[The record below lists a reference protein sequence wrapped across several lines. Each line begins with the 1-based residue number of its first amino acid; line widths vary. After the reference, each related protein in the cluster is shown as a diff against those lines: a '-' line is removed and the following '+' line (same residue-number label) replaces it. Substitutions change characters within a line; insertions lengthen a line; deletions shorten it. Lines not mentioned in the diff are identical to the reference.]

1 MSDETHPIIALA
13 VGAGAGYAL
22 WHFFG
27 DRILGRGG
35 DAKPAEKPTAST
47 LPAPAPPPPTP
58 APPPLALPPN
68 VRPCQIQ
75 LDAKTLTAEGKATNI
90 AGAVSACR
98 VLNTT
103 QAQVTATSDSP
114 AATLGQLV
122 FALGASNITTQLI
135 KK

>member
-1 MSDETHPIIALA
+1 MADEGNTLVAIA

-27 DRILGRGG
+27 DRIRGHRDETKPT
-35 DAKPAEKPTAST
+35 DAATASVKPATA
-47 LPAPAPPPPTP
+47 PPAPPAPP
-58 APPPLALPPN
+58 APN
-68 VRPCQIQ
+68 GRPCQIAI
-75 LDAKTLTAEGKATNI
+75 DAKTLTAEGKTTDI

-103 QAQVTATSDSP
+103 QAQVTATSDAP
-114 AATLGQLV
+114 AATVGQLV

>member
-35 DAKPAEKPTAST
+35 DAKPAEKPTASAQ
-47 LPAPAPPPPTP
+47 PAPAPPPPP
-58 APPPLALPPN
+58 ALAPLAPPAN
-68 VRPCQIQ
+68 ARPCQIQ
-75 LDAKTLTAEGKATNI
+75 LDAKTLTAEGKATDI

>member
-22 WHFFG
+22 WPFFG

-35 DAKPAEKPTAST
+35 DAKPVEKPAPS
-47 LPAPAPPPPTP
+47 AQPAPPPATPTP
-58 APPPLALPPN
+58 ATSPAPPAN
-68 VRPCQIQ
+68 TRACQIQ
-75 LDAKTLTAEGKATNI
+75 LDAKTLTAEGKATDI

>member
-1 MSDETHPIIALA
+1 MADEGNTVIALA
-13 VGAGAGYAL
+13 LGAGAGYAL

-27 DRILGRGG
+27 DRILGRDGG
-35 DAKPAEKPTAST
+35 AKPKDKPTAGKPVAT
-47 LPAPAPPPPTP
+47 TPAQPAPAVN
-58 APPPLALPPN
+58 A
-68 VRPCQIQ
+68 RPCQIAI
-75 LDAKTLTAEGKATNI
+75 DAKGLTAEGKPTDV

-103 QAQVTATSDSP
+103 QAQVTATSDAP
-114 AATLGQLV
+114 AATLGNLV

>member
-35 DAKPAEKPTAST
+35 DAKPAEKPIAVAQ
-47 LPAPAPPPPTP
+47 PAPAPTAPPTP
-58 APPPLALPPN
+58 APAAN
-68 VRPCQIQ
+68 VRACQIQ
-75 LDAKTLTAEGKATNI
+75 LDAKTLTAEGKPTDI

-103 QAQVTATSDSP
+103 QAQVTATSDAP

-122 FALGASNITTQLI
+122 FALGASNINTQLI

>member
-1 MSDETHPIIALA
+1 MADEGNTLVAIAL
-13 VGAGAGYAL
+13 GAGAGYAL

-27 DRILGRGG
+27 DRLRGHR
-35 DAKPAEKPTAST
+35 DDPKPTDNATASGT
-47 LPAPAPPPPTP
+47 AAAAPAPPSPL
-58 APPPLALPPN
+58 APPAN
-68 VRPCQIQ
+68 ARACQIAI
-75 LDAKTLTAEGKATNI
+75 DAKSLTAEGKPTDI

-103 QAQVTATSDSP
+103 QARVTATSDAP